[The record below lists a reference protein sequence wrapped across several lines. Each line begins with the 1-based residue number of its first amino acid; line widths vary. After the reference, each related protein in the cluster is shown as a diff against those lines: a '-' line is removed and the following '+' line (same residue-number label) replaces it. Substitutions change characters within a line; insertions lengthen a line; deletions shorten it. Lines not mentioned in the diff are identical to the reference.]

1 MSVNLNDWAIEITK
15 KEGKKINLS
24 IAQVKEVLKIV
35 LNDMKK
41 MEFGEITTLLS
52 RIK

>member
-1 MSVNLNDWAIEITK
+1 MSVNLNDWAVKITK

-35 LNDMKK
+35 LKDLK
-41 MEFGEITTLLS
+41 EISLKDIIALLS